1 MPGMNGPELAVELR
15 KLQPGL
21 QIVFMSGYTAD
32 TLTERALPPGSILI
46 EKPFDADDLL
56 ATIRRSSARR
66 RSPHAEARPMFGHPR
81 RGQPLGG

>member
-1 MPGMNGPELAVELR
+1 LLSDVVMPGMNGPELAVELR

-56 ATIRRSSARR
+56 ATIRRLLG
-66 RSPHAEARPMFGHPR
+66 SPTESPR
-81 RGQPLGG
+81 